1 MDASTAIESTRHDVG
16 EPASRS
22 IDARGQSCP
31 GPLVT
36 LARALKDVPAGEVV
50 ELLATDPGSWSDVP
64 AWARLTG
71 NELLERERGGDGVF
85 RYRIRKV

>member
-1 MDASTAIESTRHDVG
+1 MEVPGTRTVEQV
-16 EPASRS
+16 EPHVARS
-22 IDARGQSCP
+22 VDARGQSCP
-31 GPLVT
+31 GPLVI
-36 LARALKDVPAGEVV
+36 LARELKDLPGGSVV

-71 NELLERERGGDGVF
+71 NELLDRDRGDDGVF